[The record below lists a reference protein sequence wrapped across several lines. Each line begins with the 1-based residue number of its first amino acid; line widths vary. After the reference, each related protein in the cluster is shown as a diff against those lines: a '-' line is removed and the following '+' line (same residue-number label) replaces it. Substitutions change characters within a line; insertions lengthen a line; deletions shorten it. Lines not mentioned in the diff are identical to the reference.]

1 MTLRNMLY
9 QLLRFLVGEEHI
21 NYSQSTNG
29 GRSGPRRLSRE
40 DVIRFV
46 QANGGSSGLD
56 ISGADL
62 SGANLENL
70 DLQGIILGHYDPRLP
85 RTNLEGTRLVRT
97 NLRGA
102 KLLRANFERAHM
114 YLSNLQE
121 ADLRWANLSQANLY
135 GADLR
140 GANLYRSKLIGTD
153 LWEARLEGADLYLAF
168 FDDHTHL
175 SRQSLGEQLLQED
188 LKLYRLFIE
197 RNVVP
202 TSRHELETHLQ
213 DRYFKASEIYLR
225 LKSAF
230 LGAGRYEDASWS
242 YFKQRQTTRRAS
254 APWHAKGNY
263 GRWYLSNTSTFWKSV
278 WFYLKYARRWLL
290 DCGAEFTCGYG
301 ERPLRTLICAVI
313 IVLIFPL
320 LFVWSG
326 GITSVSGAMSPL
338 DLFNYSFAAFT
349 TMGFNQFEATTPLAQ
364 TLTSIESLLG
374 ISVLALVMFTLGNR
388 ISRS

>member
-213 DRYFKASEIYLR
+213 DRYFKASEIY
-225 LKSAF
+225 
-230 LGAGRYEDASWS
+230 
-242 YFKQRQTTRRAS
+242 
-254 APWHAKGNY
+254 
-263 GRWYLSNTSTFWKSV
+263 
-278 WFYLKYARRWLL
+278 
-290 DCGAEFTCGYG
+290 
-301 ERPLRTLICAVI
+301 
-313 IVLIFPL
+313 
-320 LFVWSG
+320 
-326 GITSVSGAMSPL
+326 
-338 DLFNYSFAAFT
+338 
-349 TMGFNQFEATTPLAQ
+349 
-364 TLTSIESLLG
+364 
-374 ISVLALVMFTLGNR
+374 
-388 ISRS
+388 